1 MKKVDN
7 TLPCFREEKREKVFF
22 LFYTRGFWSFMFW
35 WLPLQPNNREEKEIE
50 SYGGWVERV
59 ELILCF
65 ELNTESKESR
75 GESIRLSHLKQC
87 CSFPFVCNPL
97 LLVIT
102 QSKIFVLHFVAFGRE
117 GIWYM
122 FPSSPFV
129 LCESES
135 YWVYVGYWVW
145 ELKLYL

>member
-1 MKKVDN
+1 MLHPNVGDVGGVASDESH
-7 TLPCFREEKREKVFF
+7 TRESV
-22 LFYTRGFWSFMFW
+22 
-35 WLPLQPNNREEKEIE
+35 
-50 SYGGWVERV
+50 
-59 ELILCF
+59 
-65 ELNTESKESR
+65 
-75 GESIRLSHLKQC
+75 RLSHLKQC

-135 YWVYVGYWVW
+135 YWVYVGFGFDC
-145 ELKLYL
+145 

>member
-1 MKKVDN
+1 MMFVPFVYIKA
-7 TLPCFREEKREKVFF
+7 FGYAFGFGGWERQIREKKRWVTVF
-22 LFYTRGFWSFMFW
+22 Y
-35 WLPLQPNNREEKEIE
+35 P
-50 SYGGWVERV
+50 
-59 ELILCF
+59 
-65 ELNTESKESR
+65 
-75 GESIRLSHLKQC
+75 
-87 CSFPFVCNPL
+87 PFVCNPL

-135 YWVYVGYWVW
+135 YWVYVGFGF
-145 ELKLYL
+145 ES